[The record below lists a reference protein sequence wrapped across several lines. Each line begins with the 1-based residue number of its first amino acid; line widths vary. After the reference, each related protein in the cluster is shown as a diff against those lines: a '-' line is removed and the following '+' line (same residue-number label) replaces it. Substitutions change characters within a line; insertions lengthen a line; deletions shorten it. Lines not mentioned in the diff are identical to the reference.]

1 MRNLFDPVRFSCGQ
15 TMSNR
20 FMLAP
25 MTNTQSHE
33 DGTLSEE
40 EFQWLTMR
48 AKGGFGMTMTCAS
61 HVQENGKGFPGQLG
75 IFDDS
80 YSGPYPICK
89 GHSRRGQPCRCSTSP
104 CRDPLTSRIV
114 EKGPVGPSIHEKSNS
129 RALSLEEVHK
139 LRDDFIQ
146 AGMRAKK
153 CGYNGVEIHGA
164 HGYIL
169 CQFLS
174 SKYNVRKDSYG
185 GSLENRS
192 RLIFEIIHGMREVCG
207 PEFLIGLRL
216 SPERFGMRLEEIK
229 AVCKRIIEEGLV
241 DFLDISLWDC
251 FKEPEETEHQGRSLL
266 EHFTDVDYK
275 EVRLTVAGNIRTG
288 ADCHDVLDAGVD
300 FVTIGRAGIFHHN
313 FPELVRDNENFQ
325 PVQLLPLF
333 FFFFFYEDYPRK
345 EGLSERF
352 VNYMRRWPG
361 FVK

>member
-1 MRNLFDPVRFSCGQ
+1 MRNLFDPVRFACGQ
-15 TMSNR
+15 TMRNR

-61 HVQENGKGFPGQLG
+61 HVQANGKGFPGQLG

-80 YSGPYPICK
+80 HIP
-89 GHSRRGQPCRCSTSP
+89 GHTRLAKAILDEGSLAVVQLHHAGIRSP
-104 CRDPLTSRIV
+104 RELV
-114 EKGPVGPSIHEKSNS
+114 EGGPVGPSIHEKSNS

-146 AGMRAKK
+146 AGVRAQK

-174 SKYNVRKDSYG
+174 SKYNARKDPYG

-192 RLIFEIIHGMREVCG
+192 RLIFEIIRGIREFCG
-207 PEFLIGLRL
+207 PQFLIGLRL

-266 EHFTDVDYK
+266 EHFTDLDFK
-275 EVRLTVAGNIRTG
+275 EVRLTVAGNIRT
-288 ADCHDVLDAGVD
+288 AANCHAVIDAGVD
-300 FVTIGRAGIFHHN
+300 FVSIGRAGILHHD
-313 FPELVRDNENFQ
+313 FPELVRANENFLPIAL
-325 PVQLLPLF
+325 PVS
-333 FFFFFYEDYPRK
+333 EDYLKK
-345 EGLSERF
+345 EGLSDRF
-352 VNYMRRWPG
+352 VKYMRRWPG

>member
-1 MRNLFDPVRFSCGQ
+1 MRNLFDPVRFACGQ
-15 TMSNR
+15 TMRNR

-61 HVQENGKGFPGQLG
+61 HVQANGKGFPGQLG
-75 IFDDS
+75 IYDDS
-80 YSGPYPICK
+80 HIP
-89 GHSRRGQPCRCSTSP
+89 GHTRLAMAIRDEGSLAVVQLHHAGIRSP
-104 CRDPLTSRIV
+104 RELV
-114 EKGPVGPSIHEKSNS
+114 EGGPVGPSIHEKSNS

-146 AGMRAKK
+146 AGMRAQK

-174 SKYNVRKDSYG
+174 SKYNARKDPYG

-192 RLIFEIIHGMREVCG
+192 RLIFEIIRGIREFCG
-207 PEFLIGLRL
+207 PQFLIGLRL

-266 EHFTDVDYK
+266 EHFTDLDFK
-275 EVRLTVAGNIRTG
+275 EVRLTVAGNIRT
-288 ADCHDVLDAGVD
+288 AANCHAVIDAGVD
-300 FVTIGRAGIFHHN
+300 FVSIGRAGILHHD
-313 FPELVRDNENFQ
+313 FPELVRANENFLPIAL
-325 PVQLLPLF
+325 PVS
-333 FFFFFYEDYPRK
+333 EDYLKK
-345 EGLSERF
+345 EGLSDRF
-352 VNYMRRWPG
+352 VKYMRRWPG

>member
-1 MRNLFDPVRFSCGQ
+1 MRNLFDPVRFACGQ
-15 TMSNR
+15 TMRNR

-80 YSGPYPICK
+80 HIP
-89 GHSRRGQPCRCSTSP
+89 GHTRLAKAIQGFGSLAVVQLHHAGIRSP
-104 CRDPLTSRIV
+104 QELV
-114 EKGPVGPSIHEKSNS
+114 EGGPVGPSIHEKSNS

-192 RLIFEIIHGMREVCG
+192 RLIFEITEGIREVCG
-207 PEFLIGLRL
+207 PQFLIGLQTL
-216 SPERFGMRLEEIK
+216 SGTFRYAP
-229 AVCKRIIEEGLV
+229 
-241 DFLDISLWDC
+241 
-251 FKEPEETEHQGRSLL
+251 
-266 EHFTDVDYK
+266 
-275 EVRLTVAGNIRTG
+275 
-288 ADCHDVLDAGVD
+288 
-300 FVTIGRAGIFHHN
+300 
-313 FPELVRDNENFQ
+313 
-325 PVQLLPLF
+325 
-333 FFFFFYEDYPRK
+333 
-345 EGLSERF
+345 
-352 VNYMRRWPG
+352 
-361 FVK
+361 

>member
-1 MRNLFDPVRFSCGQ
+1 MR
-15 TMSNR
+15 NR

-61 HVQENGKGFPGQLG
+61 HVQANGKGFPGQLG
-75 IFDDS
+75 IYDDS
-80 YSGPYPICK
+80 HIP
-89 GHSRRGQPCRCSTSP
+89 GHTRLAMAIRDEGSLAVVQLHHAGIRSP
-104 CRDPLTSRIV
+104 QELV

-146 AGMRAKK
+146 AGVRAQK

-174 SKYNVRKDSYG
+174 SKYNARKDPYG

-192 RLIFEIIHGMREVCG
+192 RLIFEIIRGIREFCG
-207 PEFLIGLRL
+207 PQFLIGLRL

-266 EHFTDVDYK
+266 EHFTDLDFK
-275 EVRLTVAGNIRTG
+275 EVRLTVAGNIRT
-288 ADCHDVLDAGVD
+288 AANCHAVIDAGVD
-300 FVTIGRAGIFHHN
+300 FVSIGRAGILHHD
-313 FPELVRDNENFQ
+313 FPELVRANENFLPIAL
-325 PVQLLPLF
+325 PVS
-333 FFFFFYEDYPRK
+333 EDYLKK
-345 EGLSERF
+345 EGLSDRF
-352 VNYMRRWPG
+352 VKYMRRWPG

>member
-1 MRNLFDPVRFSCGQ
+1 MRNLFDPVRFAGGQ
-15 TMSNR
+15 TMGNR

-48 AKGGFGMTMTCAS
+48 AKGGFGLTMTCAS
-61 HVQENGKGFPGQLG
+61 HVQANGKGFPGQLG

-80 YSGPYPICK
+80 HIR
-89 GHSRRGQPCRCSTSP
+89 GHTRLAKAIRDTGSLAVVQLHHAGIRSP
-104 CRDPLTSRIV
+104 QELV
-114 EKGPVGPSIHEKSNS
+114 EGGPVGPSIHEKSNS

-153 CGYNGVEIHGA
+153 CGYSGVEIHGA

-192 RLIFEIIHGMREVCG
+192 RLIFEIIRGIREVCG
-207 PEFLIGLRL
+207 PQFLIGLRL

-229 AVCKRIIEEGLV
+229 AVCKRVIEENLV

-251 FKEPEETEHQGRSLL
+251 FKEPEETEHQ
-266 EHFTDVDYK
+266 
-275 EVRLTVAGNIRTG
+275 
-288 ADCHDVLDAGVD
+288 
-300 FVTIGRAGIFHHN
+300 
-313 FPELVRDNENFQ
+313 
-325 PVQLLPLF
+325 
-333 FFFFFYEDYPRK
+333 
-345 EGLSERF
+345 
-352 VNYMRRWPG
+352 
-361 FVK
+361 

>member
-1 MRNLFDPVRFSCGQ
+1 MLPIKKDLYDPVEFPCGE
-15 TMSNR
+15 TMNNR

-48 AKGGFGMTMTCAS
+48 AKGGFGLTMTCAS
-61 HVQENGKGFPGQLG
+61 HVQANGKGFPGQLG

-80 YSGPYPICK
+80 QIP
-89 GHSRRGQPCRCSTSP
+89 GHARLAKAILDEGSLAVVQLHHAGIRSP
-104 CRDPLTSRIV
+104 QELV
-114 EKGPVGPSIHEKSNS
+114 EGGPVGPSIHEKSNS

-146 AGMRAKK
+146 AGVRAKK
-153 CGYNGVEIHGA
+153 SGYSGVEIHGA

-174 SKYNVRKDSYG
+174 SKYNFRKDSYG
-185 GSLENRS
+185 GSLDNRS

-229 AVCKRIIEEGLV
+229 EVCKRIILEDLV

-251 FKEPEETEHQGRSLL
+251 FKEPEETQHQGRSLL
-266 EHFTDVDYK
+266 QHFTELDYK
-275 EVRLTVAGNIRTG
+275 HVRLTVAGNIRSG
-288 ADCHDVLDAGVD
+288 KDCRAILEAGVD
-300 FVTIGRAGIFHHN
+300 FVTIGRAAILHHD
-313 FPELVRDNENFQ
+313 FPELVRADKDFQ
-325 PVQLLPLF
+325 PAQLPVSETYLK
-333 FFFFFYEDYPRK
+333 K

-352 VNYMRRWPG
+352 IKYMRRWPG

>member
-1 MRNLFDPVRFSCGQ
+1 MRNLFDPVRFACGQ
-15 TMSNR
+15 TMGNR

-61 HVQENGKGFPGQLG
+61 HVQANGKGFPGQLG

-80 YSGPYPICK
+80 HIP
-89 GHSRRGQPCRCSTSP
+89 GQTRLAKAILDEGSLAIVQLHHAGIRSP
-104 CRDPLTSRIV
+104 QELV
-114 EKGPVGPSIHEKSNS
+114 EGGPVGPSIHEKSNS
-129 RALSLEEVHK
+129 RALNLAEVHK

-146 AGMRAKK
+146 AGARAKK

-174 SKYNVRKDSYG
+174 SKYNVRKDPYG

-192 RLIFEIIHGMREVCG
+192 RLIFEIISGLREVCG
-207 PEFLIGLRL
+207 PQFLIGLRL

-229 AVCKRIIEEGLV
+229 TVCERIIEENLV

-266 EHFTDVDYK
+266 EHFSALDYK
-275 EVRLTVAGNIRTG
+275 NVRLTVAGNIRTA
-288 ADCHDVLDAGVD
+288 ADCLDVLEAGVD
-300 FVTIGRAGIFHHN
+300 FVTIGRAAILHHN
-313 FPELVRDNENFQ
+313 FPELVRDDKDFQ
-325 PVQLLPLF
+325 PAQLPVSETYL
-333 FFFFFYEDYPRK
+333 RK